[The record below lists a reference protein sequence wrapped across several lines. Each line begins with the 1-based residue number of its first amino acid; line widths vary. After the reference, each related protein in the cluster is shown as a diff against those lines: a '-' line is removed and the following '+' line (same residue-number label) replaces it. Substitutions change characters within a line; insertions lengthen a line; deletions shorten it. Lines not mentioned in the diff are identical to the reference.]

1 MMRNSGAF
9 GERGLCG
16 ANIEAAV
23 ELGGVTS
30 DDFAAEFSSQKNS
43 QRGFAGS
50 GRPDDGEQRWN
61 ISDTHHRKKMC
72 QPRMMR
78 MARTITARSRLPR
91 TCWRTIFTAR
101 YEAFLAMTYRS
112 LAASIGRL
120 YRKMKRRRISGPEN
134 AGGKWSKGLEE
145 RIAETAARP
154 HGSLPEPS
162 IRCGS
167 SLGTLPS
174 RRMLKS
180 STTLPRSP
188 SWADSGITAYQLRR
202 TLARTRCM

>member
-91 TCWRTIFTAR
+91 TDRKST
-101 YEAFLAMTYRS
+101 
-112 LAASIGRL
+112 RL
-120 YRKMKRRRISGPEN
+120 N
-134 AGGKWSKGLEE
+134 
-145 RIAETAARP
+145 
-154 HGSLPEPS
+154 
-162 IRCGS
+162 S
-167 SLGTLPS
+167 SHLVS
-174 RRMLKS
+174 SYAVFCLK
-180 STTLPRSP
+180 TN
-188 SWADSGITAYQLRR
+188 
-202 TLARTRCM
+202 